1 MVIRGYTEYIS
12 IRLPLEGWICAYHVL
27 HDINTQRTRIVGHGN
42 PDSETNQHDY
52 GRDAKDEHIFLA
64 MSEKVCG
71 LAPAY
76 RVHDVTY

>member
-12 IRLPLEGWICAYHVL
+12 ARCISEVSMGAYHVL
-27 HDINTQRTRIVGHGN
+27 HDINTQRTRIIGHWN
-42 PDSETNQHDY
+42 PDAEANKHDY

-71 LAPAY
+71 LA
-76 RVHDVTY
+76 HDMNHWMK